1 MARKKGKAGLSS
13 RSFLFFAPFFFFS
26 ARLDFPCPHYLPLGL
41 RGWVTLGAR
50 FFFTRHA
57 ILKPETIQKIEVNH
71 KRNMARTRDGCL
83 HVYALRLGHYGPYGT
98 TTATAP
104 GTSKT
109 Q

>member
-26 ARLDFPCPHYLPLGL
+26 ARLDFPWPHYLPLGL

-83 HVYALRLGHYGPYGT
+83 RVTTGSLGTLRNYDSDGT
-98 TTATAP
+98 
-104 GTSKT
+104 GNV
-109 Q
+109 